1 MNHRTIFAIV
11 LSLAASLARA
21 DGLQDLET
29 FLREVKSA
37 QASFT
42 QVVTSPKREGEA
54 TVRSKTSS
62 GRFEFQRPGRFRFEY
77 TKPFEQTIV
86 ADGQTLWLYDVD
98 LNQVTARKQQ
108 DALGSTPAALIA
120 SGTDLKALGE
130 VFELKAAPAAVQDVF
145 GKAAPHGGRLLQP
158 VAGKAVDQ
166 IEVRQ
171 IGMRAED
178 RVLIER
184 VIGVMAHPVPH
195 HLDRVKARRAVPEG
209 GPDHILPEGQ
219 VGVEIIGR
227 TGAVILRHGG
237 GDPAQGRPPGR
248 RLHGRAAGRTGQGL
262 FGQKPARR

>member
-1 MNHRTIFAIV
+1 MNHKPIFAIV
-11 LSLAASLARA
+11 LSLAASLVRA

-54 TVRSKTSS
+54 TARSKASS

-120 SGTDLKALGE
+120 SGTDIKGLSEAFDLKAGAARDGMEWVDAQPKAKDGQLQSVKVGFRQGQLAVLEIVDGLGQRSVLSFAQWQGNVAVKPE
-130 VFELKAAPAAVQDVF
+130 RFRFLPPAGADV
-145 GKAAPHGGRLLQP
+145 
-158 VAGKAVDQ
+158 
-166 IEVRQ
+166 I
-171 IGMRAED
+171 
-178 RVLIER
+178 
-184 VIGVMAHPVPH
+184 
-195 HLDRVKARRAVPEG
+195 
-209 GPDHILPEGQ
+209 
-219 VGVEIIGR
+219 
-227 TGAVILRHGG
+227 
-237 GDPAQGRPPGR
+237 RP
-248 RLHGRAAGRTGQGL
+248 
-262 FGQKPARR
+262 